1 MTQQGYTLM
10 AVHAHPDDEA
20 SSTGGLLRLAAEQ
33 GHTTIVVTCTNGAL
47 GEVKIP
53 GLRLNPRQDP
63 ADQQRLALIRQEEL
77 AHATAMLGV
86 THVYQLGYHDSGM
99 AGWDSNQHR
108 QAFMQ
113 AHSEDVTRQL
123 VHLIRQHRPE
133 VVVTYDANGGYGHPD
148 HIMAHR
154 MTMASVATAASA
166 ERFPEGEAPW
176 QVRKVYEIVWP
187 RSVVRRAVQVMHVL
201 ECFGLSTP
209 LRASHVDPETV
220 GCPDVLITTRI
231 DVRSVLGAKWA
242 ALRVHRSQMGHM
254 GRFAWFFQLVNRWFW
269 PYETFRCVQSVRPVQ
284 PPESDMFAGL

>member
-1 MTQQGYTLM
+1 
-10 AVHAHPDDEA
+10 
-20 SSTGGLLRLAAEQ
+20 
-33 GHTTIVVTCTNGAL
+33 
-47 GEVKIP
+47 
-53 GLRLNPRQDP
+53 
-63 ADQQRLALIRQEEL
+63 
-77 AHATAMLGV
+77 
-86 THVYQLGYHDSGM
+86 
-99 AGWDSNQHR
+99 
-108 QAFMQ
+108 
-113 AHSEDVTRQL
+113 
-123 VHLIRQHRPE
+123 
-133 VVVTYDANGGYGHPD
+133 
-148 HIMAHR
+148 MAHR
-154 MTMASVATAASA
+154 MTMASVAAAASA